1 MNIAEQMKDVLK
13 EEIKAA
19 VLKAGLAEESQIPNV
34 VLETP
39 KDKTHGDYSTNM
51 AMQLARVAKKAP
63 RQIAE
68 EIVAHFD
75 KGKASIEKLDIAG
88 PGFYQFLYEQSVFN
102 KADSVCTGSRGS
114 IRGNEHRKR

>member
-51 AMQLARVAKKAP
+51 AMQLARVAKKRRVKSLKRLSPILIKERLRLKNWISPA
-63 RQIAE
+63 R
-68 EIVAHFD
+68 VL
-75 KGKASIEKLDIAG
+75 SI
-88 PGFYQFLYEQSVFN
+88 
-102 KADSVCTGSRGS
+102 S
-114 IRGNEHRKR
+114 I

>member
-19 VLKAGLAEESQIPNV
+19 VLKAGLAEESQLPNV

-51 AMQLARVAKKAP
+51 AMQLARVAKKRRAKSLKKLSLILIKERLRLKNWISP
-63 RQIAE
+63 AR
-68 EIVAHFD
+68 VL
-75 KGKASIEKLDIAG
+75 SI
-88 PGFYQFLYEQSVFN
+88 
-102 KADSVCTGSRGS
+102 S
-114 IRGNEHRKR
+114 I

>member
-51 AMQLARVAKKAP
+51 AMQLARVAKKRRVKSLKRLSLILIKERLRLKNWISPA
-63 RQIAE
+63 R
-68 EIVAHFD
+68 VL
-75 KGKASIEKLDIAG
+75 SI
-88 PGFYQFLYEQSVFN
+88 
-102 KADSVCTGSRGS
+102 S
-114 IRGNEHRKR
+114 I

>member
-75 KGKASIEKLDIAG
+75 KGKASIEKLDIDRK
-88 PGFYQFLYEQSVFN
+88 SV
-102 KADSVCTGSRGS
+102 V
-114 IRGNEHRKR
+114 

>member
-19 VLKAGLAEESQIPNV
+19 VLKAGLAEESQLPNV

-51 AMQLARVAKKAP
+51 AMQLARVAKKRRAKSLK
-63 RQIAE
+63 RLSLIL
-68 EIVAHFD
+68 I
-75 KGKASIEKLDIAG
+75 KGRLRLKNWISPARVLSI
-88 PGFYQFLYEQSVFN
+88 
-102 KADSVCTGSRGS
+102 S
-114 IRGNEHRKR
+114 I